1 MCEEMKRDRI
11 IELLNKY
18 WNSETNL
25 SEEQELSRL
34 FAEEELP
41 EELKRYAPLFSYIEE
56 EQSPRLSAGFEQR
69 LQESLRKAEIQSI
82 PQRMPHRTSVMRI
95 AASILLLLGTGVS
108 LYFITRQQNN
118 PQYAVKGVEETE
130 VLEQA
135 TDALA
140 KLADALRLSEEASR
154 ETLRQINEME
164 IDWEMID
171 SLNRAKAPGETGH
184 DVETDDAG
192 KASPSGDTIQEGVTR
207 RHSESINGEEKI

>member
-1 MCEEMKRDRI
+1 MKRDRI
-11 IELLNKY
+11 IELLQQY
-18 WNSETNL
+18 WNCETNPA
-25 SEEQELSRL
+25 EEQELRRL

-41 EELKRYAPLFSYIEE
+41 EELQRYAPLFSYIEE
-56 EQSPRLSAGFEQR
+56 EQAPRLSANFEQR
-69 LQESLRKAEIQSI
+69 LQESLRNAENPVNRQ
-82 PQRMPHRTSVMRI
+82 QMPRRTRLMRI
-95 AASILLLLGTGVS
+95 AASILLLVGMGVS

-118 PQYAVKGVEETE
+118 PQYAERGNTDTE

-154 ETLRQINEME
+154 ETLRQLNAME

-171 SLNRAKAPGETGH
+171 SLNSETAAGDRDP

-192 KASPSGDTIQEGVTR
+192 ELFPSGDTIQEEVTTGYP
-207 RHSESINGEEKI
+207 ESINEEEKI